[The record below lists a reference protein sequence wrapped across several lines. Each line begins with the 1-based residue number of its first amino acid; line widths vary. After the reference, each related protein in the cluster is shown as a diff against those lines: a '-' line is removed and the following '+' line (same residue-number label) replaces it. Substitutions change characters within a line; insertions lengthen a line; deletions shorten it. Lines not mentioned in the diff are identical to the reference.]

1 MRFAKQIVAAFILII
16 SASAADPARIKDIAG
31 LAGVRNNQL
40 IGYGL
45 VVGLDGTGDKTSQT
59 PFTDRSFQN
68 MLLEFGL
75 HIPISKND
83 QLKNIAAVAIS
94 ANLPPFGRIG
104 QKIDVTISS
113 LGNATSLRGGALLM
127 APLKGADGKV
137 YAIAQGNVVIS
148 GFGAQGAD
156 GSKVI
161 VNVLASGT
169 IPNGATIEK
178 TIETPFVQNGAIV
191 FELIRPDFTTAERI
205 EKAINREF
213 GYKVAQALDASAVK
227 VRFAQLDGYKGGFSR
242 DGYKGDIPS
251 EDKDTSR
258 YVPYI
263 SRIEN
268 IVLQPAE
275 TRARVVVN
283 ARTGT
288 IVVGNDVTIAPVAV
302 SHGNLS
308 VIVTERPYVSQPQ
321 GFSLGKT
328 VTGKAS
334 DLNVSQQT
342 GRAFVFSP
350 GPSLNDLVSLINSVG
365 VAPGDLISILEA
377 IKSSGALN
385 ADLEVI

>member
-1 MRFAKQIVAAFILII
+1 MRFAKQLVVAFILII
-16 SASAADPARIKDIAG
+16 LASAADSARIKDIAS

-75 HIPISKND
+75 HVPISKND

-113 LGNATSLRGGALLM
+113 IGNATSLRGGALLM
-127 APLKGADGKV
+127 APMKGADGKV
-137 YAIAQGNVVIS
+137 YAIAQGNVIIS

-169 IPNGATIEK
+169 IPNGATIER
-178 TIETPFVQNGAIV
+178 TIDTPFVQNGAII
-191 FELIRPDFTTAERI
+191 FELLRPDFTTAERV

-227 VRFAQLDGYKGGFSR
+227 VKFVQLDRGGPSQDGYKGEF
-242 DGYKGDIPS
+242 YNN
-251 EDKDTSR
+251 DKDTSR
-258 YVPYI
+258 YVPFI
-263 SRIEN
+263 SKIEN
-268 IVLQPAE
+268 IMLQPAD

-288 IVVGNDVTIAPVAV
+288 IVVGTDVTIAPVAV

-308 VIVTERPYVSQPQ
+308 VIITERPYVSQPQ

-328 VTGKAS
+328 VQGKAS
-334 DLNVSQQT
+334 DLNVSQQS

-350 GPSLNDLVSLINSVG
+350 GPSLNDLVALINSVG